1 MTAKPDQVSSLSVGF
16 DTLSTSAEE
25 GQSWPYKEANLG
37 EKGVGCIASQD
48 IKKGDLVLRETPQ
61 LIVPPEDD
69 TNWED
74 SDCFRCNEN
83 IMKEFLKMRR
93 EDQEMYMQLDNKYEE
108 DHKKW
113 SEQMK
118 IDLIPIMRVSKEFTK
133 LENISKGLTKQKA
146 WEVWGRF
153 TTNSFHNGV
162 CLKMSRFNHSCR
174 SNAQYFWNEDTK
186 TRDIRALRKIKEGE
200 EITVNYISALVEPRD
215 KRRRILK
222 DKYNFDCNCE
232 ACDLTEAQIQCEIEN
247 IKAYNDQK
255 RKQKEFKEKG
265 LLIRELEFLKK
276 MYRLAKE
283 IKTFSLRVFL
293 YDIVDR
299 AYEVSCEGFENR
311 DRARRREDWEKDA
324 KQFADIGLKMSKTL
338 NGENHSHVH
347 RQRFGVRI

>member
-1 MTAKPDQVSSLSVGF
+1 MATEPDQISSLSEGV
-16 DTLSTSAEE
+16 DTLSISAE
-25 GQSWPYKEANLG
+25 GRSWPYKEANLG

-48 IKKGDLVLRETPQ
+48 IRKGDLVLRESPQ
-61 LIVPPEDD
+61 LLVPPEDD

-83 IMKEFLKMRR
+83 IMKTFLRMGS
-93 EDQEMYMQLDNKYEE
+93 EDQKMYMQLDNKYEE
-108 DHKKW
+108 DHTKW

-118 IDLIPIMRVSKEFTK
+118 IDLIPIMRVSKDFTK

-174 SNAQYFWNEDTK
+174 SNAQYFWNEDTN

-200 EITVNYISALVEPRD
+200 EITVNYNTTLVEPRD
-215 KRRRILK
+215 ERRRILK

-232 ACDLTEAQIQCEIEN
+232 ACDLTEEQIQCEKEN
-247 IKAYNDQK
+247 IQDYNNERQK
-255 RKQKEFKEKG
+255 QREFKEMG
-265 LLIRELEFLKK
+265 MLIRELECLKQ

-283 IKTFSLRVFL
+283 IKTISHRVVL
-293 YDIVDR
+293 YNIVGR
-299 AYEVSCEGFENR
+299 AYKVSCEGVENR
-311 DRARRREDWEKDA
+311 DQARRREDWEKDA
-324 KQFADIGLKMSKTL
+324 KQFADIGLKISKTL
-338 NGENHSHVH
+338 NGDNHSQTKVW
-347 RQRFGVRI
+347 RESLR